1 MTERNDSPTVA
12 TLEYAGPATH
22 PTWGQRAYNR
32 FRRLGGWRQ
41 LALGVGCAF
50 VTGAFGYAYG
60 HRTHT
65 LSETPV
71 CAAIGGLLIGLSIP
85 VNRLK

>member
-1 MTERNDSPTVA
+1 MTDRDDPTPVA
-12 TLEYAGPATH
+12 ALEYARPSTH
-22 PTWGQRAYNR
+22 LTRGQRAFNR
-32 FRRLGGWRQ
+32 FHRLGGWRQ

-60 HRTHT
+60 HRMHT

-71 CAAIGGLLIGLSIP
+71 CAAFGGLLIGLAIP
-85 VNRLK
+85 VKRLK